1 MKTSLHRILSVL
13 IVSTTLLLQGVS
25 PRLAYSDDSFDRGEI
40 QNALKDYYDHYAGR
54 NTGDTQFL
62 GTDRDRLTRVVARQ
76 LITLEANLFNDMV
89 GHMIAVDYRQSP
101 ADREAIEK
109 LVASMENEGRG
120 TVFQTAKGAEEKA
133 AMTVLAD
140 TVAVWSVACLAI
152 GFGRSWAQAD
162 EMTGFERFAYVMK
175 NTPEQMPKALKT
187 KLAIAGLSLAV
198 GASHA
203 AYDYLYQTRFDPREA
218 LERIQDQIIQEL
230 AEKADQYRRAL
241 QPGQKAENLKQ
252 LEASRQDLLSMEEQV
267 TQLSN
272 DDPEFQ
278 GRLSTVAEDISAS
291 KTEVE
296 KLLSQLP
303 SESGLRASRN
313 AG

>member
-218 LERIQDQIIQEL
+218 LDAAAATAVIIGVDG
-230 AEKADQYRRAL
+230 AA
-241 QPGQKAENLKQ
+241 G
-252 LEASRQDLLSMEEQV
+252 EAAAPVTMVVDRPYLVTIVDVPTGAILLLGHV
-267 TQLSN
+267 V
-272 DDPEFQ
+272 DP
-278 GRLSTVAEDISAS
+278 TD
-291 KTEVE
+291 
-296 KLLSQLP
+296 
-303 SESGLRASRN
+303 SG
-313 AG
+313 GP